1 MTWIINRIEKEIL
14 LMNQWIK
21 LAWEGMDWTVKKG
34 YEQCIPSKIWD
45 KTRCPEQYPE
55 CRILKDNILRT
66 SILLPLPQNSA
77 QAIFIKRHRR
87 RHWKDDVKSIFLPS
101 KAFLEWKTLLQFK
114 RLQLPVPNP
123 LAYGEKRKY
132 GILQDSCLVTEA
144 LASAKPLKDY
154 LSRETGVSRSK
165 NDFVRRQ
172 VVVSRLAEWVGRLHE
187 KGVYYRDLHGGN
199 IVCQE
204 DSAEEVQ
211 VFFVDT
217 GKARFAAKTTPGRQA
232 RDLALLHNS
241 LPSGTRTE
249 KVRFL
254 QTYLKEAPATPL
266 DWKKFFREI
275 DRIAQALTERHI
287 KSRNK
292 RCLKRSTSFMVKASG
307 KRKYYFRR
315 EFSEENIDRTVAEIE
330 RKARPPQ
337 KDGHG
342 KKERRELICLKL
354 AHTDH
359 HAAICARYFQHGRI
373 ERVKSVFGYSPGKIA
388 WFKSNGLVVRDVP
401 TPLPLALVE
410 ENDCIGLKT
419 SMLITEDLSRLD
431 RLDKYMAEHFTYPD
445 RKPQPHQR
453 NVFITTLVGS
463 LKHAYGKRVYF
474 KRLSAKE
481 IFVEE
486 MAGGSWRFYFG
497 NAALA
502 VLNRGVSRKQQ
513 SSNLMQL
520 NASLSGT
527 VDRKDQLRF
536 LMRFFKPLPREERK
550 KCLREVIAKS
560 VHS

>member
-1 MTWIINRIEKEIL
+1 VTWVINAIEKEIL

-45 KTRCPEQYPE
+45 KTRCPEQYSE

-66 SILLPLPQNSA
+66 SIILPLTQNSA

-87 RHWKDDVKSIFLPS
+87 RHWKDDLKSLFFPS

-114 RLQLPVPNP
+114 RLHLPVPNP
-123 LAYGEKRKY
+123 LAYGEKRKH

-144 LASAKPLKDY
+144 LSLAEPLKHY
-154 LSRETGVSRSK
+154 LSREIGLPRSK
-165 NDFVRRQ
+165 KNFMRKR
-172 VVVSRLAEWVGRLHE
+172 VVVSRLAEWIGRLHC

-204 DSAEEVQ
+204 DSAGEVH

-217 GKARFAAKTTPGRQA
+217 GKARFAAKTTSRKQA
-232 RDLALLHNS
+232 QDLALLHNS
-241 LPSGTRTE
+241 LPPGARTE
-249 KVRFL
+249 RVRFL
-254 QTYLKEAPATPL
+254 QTYLKEARTTPL
-266 DWKKFFREI
+266 DWKKIFREI
-275 DRIAQALTERHI
+275 DRVAQALRERHI

-307 KRKYYFRR
+307 KRKYYFRK
-315 EFSEENIDRTVAEIE
+315 EFSEENIGRTVEGIE
-330 RKARPPQ
+330 RNARAPQ

-342 KKERRELICLKL
+342 KKKRHELICLKI
-354 AHTDH
+354 AHTDRY
-359 HAAICARYFQHGRI
+359 AAICARYFQHGIR

-410 ENDCIGLKT
+410 ENDCMGLKA

-445 RKPQPHQR
+445 RKPQPHR
-453 NVFITTLVGS
+453 KNAFITTLVGS
-463 LKHAYGKRVYF
+463 LKHAYGKKVYF

-502 VLNRGVSRKQQ
+502 VLNRRVSREKQI
-513 SSNLMQL
+513 SNLMQL
-520 NASLSGT
+520 NASIAGK
-527 VDRKDQLRF
+527 VDQKDQLRF
-536 LMRFFKPLPREERK
+536 LVRFLKPLPREERK
-550 KCLREVIAKS
+550 KCLREVIAQS